1 MGHEGFFKATAIRPS
16 GPAGSTPPPS
26 PVVGVSRTETG
37 IRLAFATV
45 SGRTYTVQTRAAL
58 GSGDWSVAGPSVP
71 GTGSEATVGL
81 LTTDA
86 AAFYR
91 VVVE

>member
-1 MGHEGFFKATAIRPS
+1 
-16 GPAGSTPPPS
+16 
-26 PVVGVSRTETG
+26 
-37 IRLAFATV
+37 
-45 SGRTYTVQTRAAL
+45 L
-58 GSGDWSVAGPSVP
+58 GSGDWSAAGPSVP

>member
-58 GSGDWSVAGPSVP
+58 GSGDWSAAGPSVP